1 MSLCSLARTLPSAR
15 RHGWLSPVVLLSAL
29 SCACAPQGEYQHL
42 PSPETADQIAECN
55 YTVDYN
61 PQDPND
67 YVWTVKAE
75 AIHTLGILQG
85 SVEVHFRRFAAGED
99 PETGTP
105 QNSGEL
111 KVDSFGSLRRTV
123 ELADGISY
131 RDLIDGTFT
140 FHTLRGE
147 DNLAMT
153 SCAKKIKLGD
163 AVKSHNALL
172 ANEYPDFTPP
182 AGITDPAVFAQ
193 HLSGKPGVVMMVD
206 NDCIIPDIAENPD
219 ETRSVLSWLA
229 VTIEARPAPQLVD
242 PFRVQG
248 INFEAK
254 ADEGSFCQDS
264 PYDWTWKIKAFSAQT
279 QIGNSNDFP
288 GDKDVNLHV
297 NSGFFSSGLAA
308 SNVQVDP
315 LGDLS
320 AEEGIIL
327 TDYEGAVVRE
337 DILPFI
343 VNEEGGLTF
352 SINRDDWGT
361 DKEYAACTAKLKMH
375 HLEAAVT
382 GSEKLHL
389 IKEKFYDESRD
400 PANFV
405 PVTCTDGYLAKLGLH
420 YLDIGIE
427 MGTRRANHAMPARP
441 DLSTIVAE
449 TPLVEM
455 PVEAE

>member
-1 MSLCSLARTLPSAR
+1 MLRSALPFAIALGSTLSLGCVADGSYEYLPS
-15 RHGWLSPVVLLSAL
+15 S
-29 SCACAPQGEYQHL
+29 
-42 PSPETADQIAECN
+42 ETADQIAECN
-55 YTVDYN
+55 YSVDYN
-61 PQDPND
+61 AEDPND
-67 YVWTVKAE
+67 YVWTVRAE

-85 SVEVHFRRFAAGED
+85 SVEVHFRRFAAGVD

-111 KVDSFGSLRRTV
+111 RVDQFGSLRRTV
-123 ELADGISY
+123 ELADSISY
-131 RDLIDGTFT
+131 NDLVNGSFT

-153 SCAKKIKLGD
+153 SCAKGLSIQD
-163 AVKSHNALL
+163 AVGSHNGLL
-172 ANEYPDFTPP
+172 ASGYPEFQPP
-182 AGITDPAVFAQ
+182 ADITDPAVYKQF
-193 HLSGKPGVVMMVD
+193 LSGKPGVVLMVD
-206 NDCIIPDIAENPD
+206 NDCAIPDIAENPD
-219 ETRSVLSWLA
+219 ETRSVLSYLA

-242 PFRVQG
+242 PFLVQG

-264 PYDWTWKIKAFSAQT
+264 PYDWTWQIRAYTAQT

-288 GDKDVNLHV
+288 GSNGVNLHV
-297 NSGFFSSGLAA
+297 NSGFFSGGLAA
-308 SNVQVDP
+308 SNIQVDP

-337 DILPFI
+337 DLLPFI

-361 DKEYAACTAKLKMH
+361 DKEYASCTAKLQMH
-375 HLEAAVT
+375 HVEAAVT
-382 GSEKLHL
+382 GDAKLHL
-389 IKEKFYDESRD
+389 IKEKFYNAETD
-400 PANFV
+400 PPNYV
-405 PVTCTDGYLAKLGLH
+405 PVVCDDGYLAKLGLH

-427 MGTRRANHAMPARP
+427 MGSRRANHPMPARP
-441 DLSTIVAE
+441 DLSTIVAH
-449 TPLVEM
+449 TPLLEL
-455 PVEAE
+455 PAEAE